1 MTQDFNGQGDGR
13 FAGGQLVVPAA
24 QSLPTQYDPYG
35 PARGYGTAT
44 SDERELFGVKV
55 FDYLRIINKRKW
67 LILGI
72 TLSFV
77 ALSAVR
83 TLMETPLYTAAVRL
97 QIDRNVAR
105 VVESGNIN
113 PVENADTEFMRTQY
127 QILESRTMAERVA
140 SALKLGSDPGFFQ
153 SRSFSPIG
161 WITGLIS
168 PSPSSP
174 SAPEDEAAL
183 EKSAAS
189 VILGNRAV
197 SPIVGSRLVDVYYSD
212 PDPARAQRIANAYAD
227 AYVASNLD
235 KRFQANASAKVFLE
249 DKIAQLKIKLEDFRT
264 EDARL
269 RQEGADRRRQR

>member
-1 MTQDFNGQGDGR
+1 MTQDFNGQGDDR
-13 FAGGQLVVPAA
+13 FAGGQLVPAA

-35 PARGYGTAT
+35 PARGYGAAT
-44 SDERELFGVKV
+44 TDEPELFGVKI

-83 TLMETPLYTAAVRL
+83 TLMQTPLYTATVRL

-113 PVENADTEFMRTQY
+113 PIENSDTEFMRTQY

-153 SRSFSPIG
+153 TRSFSPMG
-161 WITGLIS
+161 WIIGLIS

-174 SAPEDEAAL
+174 STTTDEAAL
-183 EKSAAS
+183 EKSAAG
-189 VILGNRAV
+189 VILGNRVV
-197 SPIVGSRLVDVYYSD
+197 SPIGGSRLVDVNYSD
-212 PDPARAQRIANAYAD
+212 PDPGRAQRIANAYAD

-249 DKIAQLKIKLEDFRT
+249 DKIAQLKGQARGLRK

-269 RQEGADRRRQR
+269 RQERANC